1 MPVSLGKRKA
11 ELTPEQQKR
20 VQRNKKLALERKS
33 SGAASS
39 AASSAANP
47 ARRKGR
53 DPFFKTN
60 LFPKP
65 EPNIYPT
72 FTQEDGEEICDQ
84 MYSGANGWQLG
95 RNPNFEEIYFD
106 VLGTIYILKNDLKT
120 RKIYKDGAVVG
131 EESVYKLKLE
141 LTDKKGQ
148 PISLDQL
155 KANEDALQKAFYD
168 RRDNLPDDYAV
179 KNMYQTAAAN
189 AAKDGVD
196 PSDFHA
202 VKHAFSNAKFKKK
215 DFDGKKKYVDN
226 EGNIISK
233 SELADKGVKSGI
245 MNFPTRIKSYT
256 NQDGVEHGYLEID
269 LLQDQ
274 VTGIKDMSQKNEQGK
289 RKMVHCGLEDT
300 TALHVG
306 DLIKMRVGMA
316 AYCNGQGAGFT
327 IKGPYGY
334 DKNITVFKS
343 DKNTPVNI
351 HGDKSS
357 GGGNNDDD
365 YLAFLDEDE

>member
-39 AASSAANP
+39 AANP

-53 DPFFKTN
+53 DPFYKTN
-60 LFPKP
+60 EFPKP
-65 EPNIYPT
+65 DPSAYPT
-72 FTQEDGEEICDQ
+72 FTHDDGEETGDQ

-95 RNPNFEEIYFD
+95 RNPNPDDVYFD
-106 VLGTIYILKNDLKT
+106 VLGTIYILKDDGKT
-120 RKIYKDGAVVG
+120 RSIYKDKMKVG

-155 KANEDALQKAFYD
+155 EANEDALQKAFYD
-168 RRDNLPDDYAV
+168 RRDNLPDEYAV

-202 VKHAFSNAKFKKK
+202 VKHAFSNAKWKKK
-215 DFDGKKKYVDN
+215 EFDGKKKYVDN

-233 SELADKGVKSGI
+233 SELVDKGVKSGI

-256 NQDGVEHGYLEID
+256 DQDAVEHGYLEID

-289 RKMVHCGLEDT
+289 RKIVHYDLQDT

-343 DKNTPVNI
+343 DKSTPVNI